1 MRMSLVRFFYEE
13 YYKDDIVNLG
23 GFEPGFEYHPGTLLL
38 NGLCKFLS
46 FVIQDQVLIQG
57 DSFHIFCT
65 VYLMLIIIIS
75 CSDSEKKED
84 VGDKRAE

>member
-1 MRMSLVRFFYEE
+1 MCKVGSADKMKWGNLVPTRY
-13 YYKDDIVNLG
+13 
-23 GFEPGFEYHPGTLLL
+23 L
-38 NGLCKFLS
+38 NGFCKFLS
-46 FVIQDQVLIQG
+46 FLIQDQVLIQG
-57 DSFHIFCT
+57 DSFYIFCI